1 MLTNLE
7 KTELDQ
13 IIDYWFNHLKPEQ
26 WFRAADEVDGE
37 IRDRFSKAH
46 RLLAHKNLPD
56 LNLTGQQTLAAI
68 ILFDQMSR
76 NMFRNSAKAYET
88 DPLARSLCF
97 MALANKYDLDMRDL
111 KKSFIYIP
119 LMHSE
124 DLNDQELSVSLLQ
137 QRTKLAIQVD
147 YAVRH
152 HDIIQK
158 FGRFPHRNKHLG
170 RVSTPEEE
178 KFLTSG
184 GESF

>member
-1 MLTNLE
+1 MDAFLGRTLTVIGHGIEAINGDPVFPLI
-7 KTELDQ
+7 DQ
-13 IIDYWFNHLKPEQ
+13 INILIALK
-26 WFRAADEVDGE
+26 GE
-37 IRDRFSKAH
+37 IKGKPTA
-46 RLLAHKNLPD
+46 
-56 LNLTGQQTLAAI
+56 
-68 ILFDQMSR
+68 
-76 NMFRNSAKAYET
+76 
-88 DPLARSLCF
+88 
-97 MALANKYDLDMRDL
+97 
-111 KKSFIYIP
+111 
-119 LMHSE
+119 
-124 DLNDQELSVSLLQ
+124 NDQELSVSLLQ